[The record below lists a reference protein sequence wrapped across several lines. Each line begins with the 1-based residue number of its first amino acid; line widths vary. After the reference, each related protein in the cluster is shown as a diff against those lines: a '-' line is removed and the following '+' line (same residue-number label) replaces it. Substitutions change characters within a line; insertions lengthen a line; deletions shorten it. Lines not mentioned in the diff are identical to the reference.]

1 MFPLTHSVPHTY
13 SMKMLYLLSISKWSP
28 LKSLQYFVS
37 VFNVAHSYISLHT
50 RKFRWIEIFLYALK
64 INLIKTTYL
73 PIRIWEKNIFV
84 LKTHPHLT
92 TVLLT
97 LCCLLMLILVYIYT
111 LLTQVC
117 FIFRDALSE
126 FMEELGA
133 SSPGLMSLTS
143 HLSKVSNNM

>member
-92 TVLLT
+92 TVSLT
-97 LCCLLMLILVYIYT
+97 LVYCCLFCIFT